1 MCNKL
6 VKLNYSLELNMTEF
20 TLYTA
25 ENAPE
30 EAKPLMADSVA
41 AFGMLPNLHAVM
53 AEAPTLL
60 KGYQV
65 LHDLFQKTSFNAE
78 ELTVVWQSINVEHN
92 CHYCVPAHSAIAASM
107 NVDQAIVDALVNK
120 TPLANPKLEVLRETT
135 LAMTR
140 ERGVISNEQIEAF
153 FAAGYAKQ
161 QLLEIIVGLSQKV
174 MSNYTNHLADTPV
187 DAPFKKFIK

>member
-1 MCNKL
+1 
-6 VKLNYSLELNMTEF
+6 
-20 TLYTA
+20 
-25 ENAPE
+25 
-30 EAKPLMADSVA
+30 
-41 AFGMLPNLHAVM
+41 
-53 AEAPTLL
+53 LL

-107 NVDQAIVDALVNK
+107 NVDQAIVDALINK

>member
-1 MCNKL
+1 
-6 VKLNYSLELNMTEF
+6 MTEF

-30 EAKPLMADSVA
+30 EAKSLMVDSVA

-92 CHYCVPAHSAIAASM
+92 CHYCVPRHSAIAAAM
-107 NVDQAIVDALVNK
+107 KVDQGIVDSLVNN
-120 TPLANPKLEVLRETT
+120 TLLANPKLEALRETT

-140 ERGVISNEQIEAF
+140 ERGVISNEQLEKF
-153 FAAGYAKQ
+153 FAAGYGKQ
-161 QLLEIIVGLSQKV
+161 QLLEIILGLSQKV

-187 DAPFKKFIK
+187 DEPFKKFAK

>member
-1 MCNKL
+1 
-6 VKLNYSLELNMTEF
+6 MTEF

-30 EAKPLMADSVA
+30 EAKPLMVDSVA

-92 CHYCVPAHSAIAASM
+92 CHYCVPAHSAIAAAM
-107 NVDQAIVDALVNK
+107 KVDQGIVDSLVNN
-120 TPLANPKLEVLRETT
+120 TPLANPKLEALRETT

-140 ERGVISNEQIEAF
+140 ERGVISNEQLEKF
-153 FAAGYAKQ
+153 FAAGYGKQ
-161 QLLEIIVGLSQKV
+161 QLLEIILGLSQKV

-187 DAPFKKFIK
+187 DEPFKKFAK